1 MAEPQLG
8 LRANARPFA
17 LLVLVNAFVGTM
29 AGMERSILP
38 ALAEQGFGL
47 RARTAILTFLIGFG
61 LAKAGANLL
70 AGHLSQRHGRKPVL
84 VLGWIIG
91 LPVPL
96 MLAFGPSWG
105 WIVAANLLLGL
116 NQGLCWSTAV
126 IMKIDLAGPKR
137 RGLAMGLNE
146 FAGYAAV
153 ALMALV
159 TGWIAARHGLRPW
172 PFLLGFAFALIGLF
186 LSVIA
191 VGETKGHAA
200 LEGGAK
206 SELSSREVVRLGS
219 YADPAL
225 STLSWVGMVNNLNDG
240 LAWGILPLFFAAQ
253 GLGLSQIG
261 LLAALYPASW
271 SVAQLGTGWLSDHW
285 GRRPLIAWGMIV
297 QAFAL
302 AALPWLHGMEAF
314 AADAILLG
322 LGTAMVYPTLLAAV
336 GDRAHAGWRPM
347 AVGVYR
353 LWRDGGYVIGALL
366 AGVVADLL
374 GLQAAILAVA
384 GLTGAAGL
392 LAGLRLPASGSR
404 GNNPAQSQ
412 QPVAGS
418 R

>member
-1 MAEPQLG
+1 MPELRLG

-17 LLVLVNAFVGTM
+17 LLVLINAFVGAM
-29 AGMERSILP
+29 AGLERSILP

-47 RARTAILTFLIGFG
+47 HARTAILTFLVGFG
-61 LAKAGANLL
+61 LAKAGANAL
-70 AGHLSQRHGRKPVL
+70 AGHLAQTRGRKPVL
-84 VLGWIIG
+84 VLGWLLG

-96 MLAFGPSWG
+96 LLAFGPSWG
-105 WIVAANLLLGL
+105 WIIAANLLLGL

-153 ALMALV
+153 ALMALA

-172 PFLLGFAFALIGLF
+172 PFLPGFAVALAGLALSRFA
-186 LSVIA
+186 A
-191 VGETKGHAA
+191 GETKGHAA
-200 LEGGAK
+200 LEGGGGQG
-206 SELSSREVVRLGS
+206 LSSREVMRLGS
-219 YADPAL
+219 YADPVL

-240 LAWGILPLFFAAQ
+240 LAWGLLPIFFAAK
-253 GLGLSQIG
+253 GLDLSQIG
-261 LLAALYPASW
+261 LLAALYPATW
-271 SVAQLGTGWLSDHW
+271 SLAQLATGWLSDHW
-285 GRRPLIAWGMIV
+285 GRRPLIAGGMAL
-297 QAFAL
+297 QGAAL
-302 AALPWLHGMEAF
+302 AALPWLHGMAAF

-336 GDRAHAGWRPM
+336 GDRAQPGWRPM

-366 AGVVADLL
+366 AGAVADLL

-392 LAGLRLPASGSR
+392 LAALRLE
-404 GNNPAQSQ
+404 
-412 QPVAGS
+412 
-418 R
+418 